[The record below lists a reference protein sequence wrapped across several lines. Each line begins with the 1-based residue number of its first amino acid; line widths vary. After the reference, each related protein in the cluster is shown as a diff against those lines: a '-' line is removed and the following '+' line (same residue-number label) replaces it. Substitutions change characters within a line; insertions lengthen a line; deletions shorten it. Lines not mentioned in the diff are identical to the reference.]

1 MTKLLSNAS
10 TNPKTAKLL
19 EEFGYE
25 AVIHH
30 MTPDTLADGVHTVCA
45 WSTPG
50 CRATCLNTA
59 GRSQISGDLTTKNL
73 EMYMIHRSRITK
85 TLDFFADRQG
95 YADKLAVELVALEA
109 RAIKKQLTPV
119 ARLNGTS
126 DVPWE
131 NYIPMEA
138 LSNTKFYDYTKSEQ
152 RVRNFIAGKLPYN
165 YDLTYSYHEYTA
177 PGLVRRLT
185 NQGANV
191 AVVFRSEMPGAFQGV
206 DVISGMEHD
215 FRFMDKKGCVV
226 GLIARGRARH
236 DTSGFVVDV

>member
-1 MTKLLSNAS
+1 MTLLSNAS

-19 EEFGYE
+19 VEFGYE

-30 MTPDTLADGVHTVCA
+30 MTPDTLADGTHTVCA

-59 GRSQISGDLTTKNL
+59 GRSQVKGDLTTKNL
-73 EMYMIHRSRITK
+73 ETYMIHRSRITK
-85 TLDFFADRQG
+85 TLEFFADRQA
-95 YADKLAVELVALEA
+95 YADRLTAELVLLEA
-109 RAIKKQLTPV
+109 RAIKKGLMPV

-131 NYIPMEA
+131 GYIPMEA
-138 LSNTKFYDYTKSEQ
+138 FSNTRFYDYTKGES
-152 RVRNFIAGKLPYN
+152 RFRKFLAGDMPSN
-165 YDLTYSYHEYTA
+165 YDLTYSYHEFTA
-177 PGLVRRLT
+177 LGLVSRFT
-185 NQGANV
+185 GMGGNV
-191 AVVFRSEMPGAFQGV
+191 AVVFRKEIPLAFQGV

-226 GLIARGRARH
+226 GLIARGRAKH
-236 DTSGFVVDV
+236 DTTGFVVDV